1 MRKGPIPSLRA
12 FTVLELIIVM
22 MLTGILV
29 SMGYTLLR
37 IFSFQQQQYTGNIT
51 LLQDYFLL
59 KKRMDRDFFNA
70 RILEQQGQH
79 ALICRMEQEDVKYDF
94 IGNERI
100 IRVTG
105 LDTTDVFHIG
115 HQISD
120 WDILEEANLS
130 LVEGLEVDL
139 LIKDN
144 RFPLVFTKQYDATTL
159 LNLQHR

>member
-12 FTVLELIIVM
+12 FTVLELIVVM

-29 SMGYTLLR
+29 SMGYTILR
-37 IFSFQQQQYTGNIT
+37 IFSFQQQRYNSNIT

-59 KKRMDRDFFNA
+59 KKRMDRDFFKA

-94 IGNERI
+94 IANERI
-100 IRVTG
+100 IRVAG
-105 LDTTDVFHIG
+105 LDTTDVFQVR
-115 HQISD
+115 HQITD
-120 WDILEEANLS
+120 WDILEDRNLL
-130 LVEGLEVDL
+130 LVEGLEVEL

-144 RFPLVFTKQYDATTL
+144 RFPLVLTKQYDATTL
-159 LNLQHR
+159 LNPQVP